1 MIKDL
6 ILYTPMY
13 VTFFWAIV
21 LLISGRE
28 NNRAKFFLG
37 IFMAVAFFIYLSH
50 ALFFQ
55 QDIFTYRLFD
65 PVYVFASLSVYP
77 LYYWYI
83 KLLTVET
90 KYKWVNLQILLP
102 ALFFAFITWLLYQ
115 FMPEDEQLI
124 YVREFLLERSR
135 INSETPLIKLQKL
148 TFFIGRLAFAV
159 QIIFFLIHGR
169 NLVLRY
175 NKRIANFY
183 SNLESKTIVWV
194 KFLLYSFVATS
205 TMSTVFN
212 LIGREIFLHS
222 TALLAIPSSIFSILL
237 FFIGLLGYMQNH
249 TVVNLEKDEVSQPAF
264 DQKKSHTGQ
273 LKSKLVELFEN
284 GKVYRKPE
292 LKITDVS
299 QMLGTNR
306 SYVSALI
313 NNEFNCSF
321 NEFVNNYR
329 ITEAKKMLTE
339 NLSNNY
345 SLNYIV
351 ETVGFG
357 SLGTFIRAFKASEG
371 TTPGLFRENNKIQ
384 DLDKKN

>member
-21 LLISGRE
+21 LLISGRK

-37 IFMAVAFFIYLSH
+37 VFMAVAFLLYLSH
-50 ALFFQ
+50 AIFFQ
-55 QDIFTYRLFD
+55 QDIFIYRLFD
-65 PVYVFASLSVYP
+65 PFYVFASLSVYP

-102 ALFFAFITWLLYQ
+102 ALFFAFLTWLLYQ
-115 FMPEDEQLI
+115 LMSEDEQLS
-124 YVREFLLERSR
+124 YVREFLLERSS
-135 INSETPLIKLQKL
+135 ITTETPLIKMQKL
-148 TFFIGRLAFAV
+148 AFFAGRLVFAIQV
-159 QIIFFLIHGR
+159 IFFLVHGR
-169 NLVLRY
+169 KLVLHY
-175 NKRIANFY
+175 NERIANFY

-205 TMSTVFN
+205 TMSVAFN

-222 TALLAIPSSIFSILL
+222 TLLLAIPSSIFSLLL

-249 TVVNLEKDEVSQPAF
+249 TVVDLEKDEVSQPIA
-264 DQKKSHTGQ
+264 DQKKFQSGQ
-273 LKSKLVELFEN
+273 LKSKLIELFEN
-284 GKVYRKPE
+284 EKVYHKPE

-313 NNEFNCSF
+313 NNDFNCSF

-329 ITEAKKMLTE
+329 ITEAKKMLVK
-339 NLSNNY
+339 NLNNNF
-345 SLNYIV
+345 SLNYIA

-357 SLGTFIRAFKASEG
+357 SLGTFIRAFKANEG
-371 TTPGLFRENNKIQ
+371 TTPGLFRENNKKQ
-384 DLDKKN
+384 DLGNKN